1 MKIETVDEIEMTL
14 DVRLTASE
22 YLYLTEALSRRIVD
36 MEQSLRDKE
45 VLIERLH
52 RERHRFLEREL
63 IRRGDLLERI
73 ARLYDLADKLY
84 NQGK

>member
-1 MKIETVDEIEMTL
+1 MNIEITTE
-14 DVRLTASE
+14 E
-22 YLYLTEALSRRIVD
+22 YLDLTTALSRRIVD

-52 RERHRFLEREL
+52 RDRHRFLEREL
-63 IRRGDLLERI
+63 IRRDDLTERI
-73 ARLYDLADKLY
+73 TKMYALADNLY